1 MKKASWR
8 WSVLIL
14 FVVLVLAAPATA
26 QPAPS
31 KAEGWT
37 PDEQMKVKAVGGVQV
52 SPDGKRVVYTV
63 NEPVMTAEK
72 SEYVTQIWMA
82 NADGSGSY
90 QFTFGEKS
98 SSNPQWSPDGTWV
111 AFTSSRSG
119 KNNVWLIRAD
129 GGEAEQLTDVKS
141 SVSSFQWSPDGKW
154 VAYAMA
160 EPKSEQEEKDDKA
173 KNDASVVDENF
184 KMTHLWVIP
193 VAKDDKGKDAATSS
207 VSAKREAK
215 QLTKGNFTVGGG
227 FGGGWDW
234 SPDGKTIAFAH
245 APTPRVNDWPLADI
259 STVDVATGDIKPL
272 VKTGAAEGEPH
283 YSPDGK
289 WIAYTASDDPPTWGF
304 TAWVYVIAATGG
316 QGRKLATTFDE
327 QPDLAGWSADGKWI
341 YFDETVGTM
350 TRLGALPVDGGAPK
364 WIDGGGWVFGANLN
378 RTRTMFGLSAQWWDK
393 APEAYVTPVDRW
405 APVRVSQAN
414 ADIPKHPLGKTEVVK
429 WKSKDGME
437 IEGLL
442 TYPANYEA
450 GKRYPMVLI
459 VHGGPAGVFVQSFV
473 ASRSVYPTASYAA
486 QGWAVLRCNIRG
498 SSGYGKKLRYANYKD
513 WGGMDYQDLMTG
525 VDTVIQK
532 GVADPDRL
540 AVSGWSYGG
549 FMTSWIITQTKR
561 FKAASIG
568 APVTNLMSFNGTS
581 DIPGFV
587 PDYFGAEFWDNID
600 TYMKHSAMFNVK
612 GASTPS
618 LILHGE
624 RDDRVPIG
632 QGFELYTA
640 LKRQG
645 TTVKMVTYPRQP
657 HGLQE
662 PRLVLDAGKRNIEWF
677 SQYLK

>member
-8 WSVLIL
+8 GSVLIL
-14 FVVLVLAAPATA
+14 FVVLALAAPATA
-26 QPAPS
+26 Q
-31 KAEGWT
+31 WT
-37 PDEQMKVKAVGGVQV
+37 PDEQMKVRVVGGVQV
-52 SPDGKRVVYTV
+52 SPDGTRVVYTV

-72 SEYVTQIWMA
+72 SEYLTHIWMA
-82 NADGSGSY
+82 NADGTGSY

-98 SSNPQWSPDGTWV
+98 CTSPQWSPDGKWI

-119 KNNVWLIRAD
+119 ASASPGASKNNVWLIRAD

-141 SVSSFQWSPDGKW
+141 GVSSFQWSPDGKW

-173 KNDASVVDENF
+173 KNDAKAVDENF

-193 VAKDDKGKDAATSS
+193 VAKDDKGK
-207 VSAKREAK
+207 REAK
-215 QLTKGNFTVGGG
+215 QLTKGDFTVGGG

-259 STVDVATGDIKPL
+259 STVDVATGEIKPL
-272 VKTGAAEGEPH
+272 VKTNAAEGEPH

-304 TAWVYVIAATGG
+304 TAWVYVIPAAGG
-316 QGRKLATTFDE
+316 QGRKLATTFNE
-327 QPDLAGWSADGKWI
+327 QPGLTGWSADGKWI

-378 RTRTMFGLSAQWWDK
+378 RTRTMFGMSAQWWDK
-393 APEAYVTPVDRW
+393 APEAYVTPADRW
-405 APVRVSQAN
+405 TPVRVSQAN
-414 ADIPKHPLGKTEVVK
+414 ADIPKHSLGKTEVVK

-525 VDTVIQK
+525 VDAVIQK

-568 APVTNLMSFNGTS
+568 APVTNLMSFNGTA
-581 DIPGFV
+581 DIPGFI
-587 PDYFGAEFWDNID
+587 PDYFGAEFWDNIEI
-600 TYMKHSAMFNVK
+600 YMKHSAMFNVK

-618 LILHGE
+618 LIQHGE
-624 RDDRVPIG
+624 RDERVPIG
-632 QGFELYTA
+632 QGYELYNA

-662 PRLVLDAGKRNIEWF
+662 PRLVLDAAKRNIEWF

>member
-1 MKKASWR
+1 MKRASWR
-8 WSVLIL
+8 GS
-14 FVVLVLAAPATA
+14 VLVLFVALALAVPAMAQSAPDKAT
-26 QPAPS
+26 
-31 KAEGWT
+31 GWT
-37 PDEQMKVKAVGGVQV
+37 PDEQMKVKVVGSVQV

-72 SEYVTQIWMA
+72 SEYLTHIWMA
-82 NADGSGSY
+82 NADGSSSF

-98 SSNPQWSPDGTWV
+98 CTNPQWSPEGKWI

-141 SVSSFQWSPDGKW
+141 GVSGFQWSPDGAW
-154 VAYAMA
+154 VAFAMA
-160 EPKSEQEEKDDKA
+160 DPKSEQEEKDEKA
-173 KNDASVVDENF
+173 KNDAKVVDENF

-193 VAKDDKGKDAATSS
+193 VAKDDQG
-207 VSAKREAK
+207 KREAK
-215 QLTKGNFTVGGG
+215 QLTKGDFTVGGG
-227 FGGGWDW
+227 LGGGWNW
-234 SPDGKTIAFAH
+234 SPDSKTIAFSH
-245 APTPRVNDWPLADI
+245 TPTPRVNDWPLADI
-259 STVDVATGDIKPL
+259 STVDVATGEIKPL
-272 VKTGAAEGEPH
+272 VKTGAAEGGPQ

-289 WIAYTASDDPPTWGF
+289 WIAYTGSDDPPTWGF
-304 TAWVYVIAATGG
+304 TFWVYVIPAGGG
-316 QGRKLATTFDE
+316 QSRKLAATFDE
-327 QPDLAGWSADGKWI
+327 QPDLAGWSADGEWI

-350 TRLGALPVDGGAPK
+350 SRLGALPVDGGAPK

-378 RTRTMFGLSAQWWDK
+378 RTRTMFGLTAQWWDK
-393 APEAYVTPVDRW
+393 APEAYVTPADRW
-405 APVRVSQAN
+405 APVQVSKAN

-442 TYPANYEA
+442 TYPVNYEA

-459 VHGGPAGVFVQSFV
+459 IHGGPAGVFVQSFV
-473 ASRSVYPTASYAA
+473 ANRSVYPTASYAA

-498 SSGYGKKLRYANYKD
+498 SSGYGKKFRYANYKD

-525 VDTVIQK
+525 VDAVIQK

-549 FMTSWIITQTKR
+549 YMTSWIITQTKR
-561 FKAASIG
+561 FKAASVG
-568 APVTNLMSFNGTS
+568 APVTNLMSFTGTA
-581 DIPGFV
+581 DIPGFI
-587 PDYFGAEFWDNID
+587 PDYFGAEFWDHPEI
-600 TYMKHSAMFNVK
+600 YAKHSAMFNVK

-618 LILHGE
+618 LIQHGE
-624 RDDRVPIG
+624 RDERVPVG
-632 QGFELYTA
+632 QGYELYNA

-645 TTVKMVTYPRQP
+645 TAVKMVTYPRQP

-662 PRLVLDAGKRNIEWF
+662 PRLVLDAAKRNVEWF